1 MALGVTS
8 IHDLNIERVPVSDII
23 IYEKY
28 DKTADNPVAG
38 GNDLALLQLARERVV
53 GPFPFPQFCVTD
65 Q

>member
-1 MALGVTS
+1 MSG
-8 IHDLNIERVPVSDII
+8 II

-53 GPFPFPQFCVTD
+53 EPFHFLRFVC
-65 Q
+65 